1 LFKLS
6 ILFNFYGKFSN
17 NSSLKIGLSL
27 IIVGILMLV
36 SGGIFHFQGQGV
48 IGPESSFM
56 YSNPDWISYGQQIV
70 IVGLIIVG
78 AGIWLILSKSAR
90 L

>member
-1 LFKLS
+1 
-6 ILFNFYGKFSN
+6 
-17 NSSLKIGLSL
+17 
-27 IIVGILMLV
+27 MLV

-78 AGIWLILSKSAR
+78 AGIWLILSKSSR